1 MMQKL
6 KKDMK
11 RIPIEKLLVFAGC
24 LLLGLWYIYF
34 YSVSTSPRYPDYFG
48 HDSAQF
54 QTLGMAWSK
63 GYLPYGDLFDHKGPY
78 IFLVNLIGYHVGFM
92 AMQTINMA
100 FTLFFIYLIGE
111 YISEKWYVGIASSL
125 LSVFVLYMP
134 YCDGNYTEEYCMPFL
149 FASFYLA
156 IKSIREEKYEI
167 PNVILY
173 GLTAGI
179 CLMTRATNF
188 LPIAVCIL
196 VIIVLLAMKKD
207 YKNILIS
214 GLVFIGSMMIVVA
227 PFAIYFASKGLF
239 YEFVNGSFLYNFKY
253 LSNSTPWVLEKNR
266 LETINNFVLCYFCVF
281 LMIFPI
287 ALADTTRERILYIL
301 LPACE
306 LALFCYGIFFY
317 HYPMIALFQV
327 ALFVAYTYKGIF
339 QRRLPTRI
347 VTLLAFVLVMCYF
360 SRFQLYAFL
369 YTPIEYEEMYGT
381 YVEKDYEVLANEV
394 EGDFVGFGSERL
406 KDIYLRTDK
415 VPCSRFFSIQDW
427 HASFDEET
435 KQEIRA
441 DYLSGKVKNV
451 IVEVEQYYTI
461 RDILLERYDLVDECG
476 QCKLYTLR
484 E

>member
-1 MMQKL
+1 MIQKM
-6 KKDMK
+6 KKGIK
-11 RIPIEKLLVFAGC
+11 NVPIEKLLVFAGC
-24 LLLGLWYIYF
+24 LLIGFWYVYF

-63 GYLPYGDLFDHKGPY
+63 GYMPYGDLFDHKGPY

-125 LSVFVLYMP
+125 LSVFVLFMP

-156 IKSIREEKYEI
+156 IKSIREEKYKI

-173 GLTAGI
+173 GITAGI

-188 LPIAVCIL
+188 LPVAVCIL
-196 VIIVLLAMKKD
+196 VIIVLLVMKKD
-207 YKNILIS
+207 YKNIFIS
-214 GLVFIGSMMIVVA
+214 GLVFIGSMLVVVA
-227 PFAIYFASKGLF
+227 PFAIYFAAKGLF
-239 YEFVNGSFLYNFKY
+239 GEFINGSFLYNFKY
-253 LSNSTPWVLEKNR
+253 LTNSTPWVLEKNS

-281 LMIFPI
+281 LMVFPI
-287 ALADTTRERILYIL
+287 TLAETARERVLYIL
-301 LPACE
+301 LPAFE

-327 ALFVAYTYKGIF
+327 ALFVAYTYKGIIKKK
-339 QRRLPTRI
+339 TRI
-347 VTLLAFVLVMCYF
+347 FTMLAFVIVMCYF
-360 SRFQLYAFL
+360 SRFELYAFL
-369 YTPIEYEEMYGT
+369 YTPIEYVEEYGT
-381 YVEKDYEVLANEV
+381 YEIKDYEVLANEV

-406 KDIYLRTDK
+406 KDIYLRTDR

-461 RDILLERYDLVDECG
+461 RDILLEKYDLVDEQG
-476 QCKLYTLR
+476 NCKLYTLR